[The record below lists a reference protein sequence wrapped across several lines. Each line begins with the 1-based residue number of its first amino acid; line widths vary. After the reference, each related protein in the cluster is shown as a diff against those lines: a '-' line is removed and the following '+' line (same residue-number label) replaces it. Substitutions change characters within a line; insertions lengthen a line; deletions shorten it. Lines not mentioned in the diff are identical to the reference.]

1 MRGFP
6 RHLSQHS
13 DGFVIAAG
21 KLSRLMPIGNAA
33 MENRRVIQWDKG
45 DLESLSLLNVD
56 VLALGILSCIRR
68 TLNLMYESQSLGLGG
83 LSLPKHKTGRKTTS
97 HCSPPA
103 CADLSESYALT
114 RCRPAHFDGLK

>member
-6 RHLSQHS
+6 RRLSQHS

-56 VLALGILSCIRR
+56 VLPHGTNISR
-68 TLNLMYESQSLGLGG
+68 GL
-83 LSLPKHKTGRKTTS
+83 
-97 HCSPPA
+97 
-103 CADLSESYALT
+103 
-114 RCRPAHFDGLK
+114 